1 MASTYTT
8 RIKLEKQGDGE
19 NANTWGQRLNNNV
32 IDVLDDAV
40 AGYYT
45 VNIEGLSGDVTL
57 SDGDGSADNTARNF
71 GLNVK
76 GAMSSDV
83 TIVVPAREKI
93 YFVI

>member
-40 AGYYT
+40 RGHCPHP
-45 VNIEGLSGDVTL
+45 
-57 SDGDGSADNTARNF
+57 F
-71 GLNVK
+71 
-76 GAMSSDV
+76 
-83 TIVVPAREKI
+83 
-93 YFVI
+93 